1 MSIHHEDVITHFTHK
16 RPTGLN
22 GHLIITDS
30 TLISF
35 QRDFSY
41 QQPHLRIDKN
51 QHRKTALQS
60 LNTIAI
66 KELYIDRV
74 KDNAYSL

>member
-1 MSIHHEDVITHFTHK
+1 MTHFTHK

-22 GHLIITDS
+22 GHLSITDS

-35 QRDFSY
+35 QKDFTY
-41 QQPHLRIDKN
+41 QQTHLRIDKKK
-51 QHRKTALQS
+51 QHRKALQS

-74 KDNAYSL
+74 EDNAYSL